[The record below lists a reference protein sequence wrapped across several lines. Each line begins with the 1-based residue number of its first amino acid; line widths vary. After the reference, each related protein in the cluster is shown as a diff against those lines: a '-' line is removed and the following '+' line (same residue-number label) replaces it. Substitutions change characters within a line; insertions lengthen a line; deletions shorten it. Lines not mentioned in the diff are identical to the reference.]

1 MCYNLDYKI
10 IGGIKMQSF
19 LKKTV
24 YAGLTLFALGSL
36 AAVNTTT
43 ANAKKHVTTKRVAKK
58 VKKGKHTKKQTKV
71 TVTYYKVHF
80 AENAAYAK
88 SNGVVSIMNKPGKLG
103 NAKVV
108 ANKTTMRRLAKS
120 KLPENVFHVYG
131 MAKTNTGLYY
141 AHVVT
146 LGGKYRGWIYV
157 GKNDF
162 QYNLDN
168 ITKNTGISATKTLR
182 YGANPSNVNVKI
194 LDKLWTYP
202 KFSRYNAR
210 VVSHK
215 KASYINDDFVVES
228 AVYNTRG
235 WLYYYVQDAKKKSV
249 NGWIY
254 SGSTTARNA
263 KKDTKKN
270 STKKT
275 PAKTPTDN
283 KQTQS
288 NPTTTTPTPS
298 TYNLV
303 FKYNGN
309 FVSTKIVNL
318 SDLSVNG
325 TSVVTPDS
333 IAKFIPSNYQITTD
347 ANAINTDGPIVNGGT
362 AIINLNAV
370 PATRLTI
377 AIKQKDT
384 GALLTPS
391 SDLVTTL
398 NEAGQ
403 DLLNQKLVLN
413 GQSINADAVKSILT
427 NRNLLSIDQSKL
439 STSGAGSLQFIGVD
453 TTAIDASNPT
463 VTLYYK

>member
-1 MCYNLDYKI
+1 
-10 IGGIKMQSF
+10 MQSF

-58 VKKGKHTKKQTKV
+58 VKTGKHTKKQTKV

-168 ITKNTGISATKTLR
+168 ITKNTGISATRTLR

-235 WLYYYVQDAKKKSV
+235 WLYYYVQDTKKKSV

-263 KKDTKKN
+263 KKDTKKTSN
-270 STKKT
+270 KKT

-283 KQTQS
+283 KQTQT
-288 NPTTTTPTPS
+288 NTTTTTPTPS

-325 TSVVTPDS
+325 TPVVTPDS

-347 ANAINTDGPIVNGGT
+347 SNAINTDGPIVNGGT

-384 GALLTPS
+384 GVLLTPS

-413 GQSINADAVKSILT
+413 GQSINSDAVKSILT

-439 STSGAGSLQFIGVD
+439 STSGAGSLQFVGVD

>member
-1 MCYNLDYKI
+1 
-10 IGGIKMQSF
+10 MQSF

-36 AAVNTTT
+36 ASLNSTA
-43 ANAKKHVTTKRVAKK
+43 ANAKKHVTTKRVVKK
-58 VKKGKHTKKQTKV
+58 VKKGKYTKKQNKV
-71 TVTYYKVHF
+71 TATYYKVHF
-80 AENAAYAK
+80 AANAAYAK

-108 ANKTTMRRLAKS
+108 ANKATMRRLAKS

-146 LGGKYRGWIYV
+146 LGGKYRGWIYA

-162 QYNLDN
+162 QYNLGN
-168 ITKNTGISATKTLR
+168 ITKNTGISATRTLK
-182 YGANPSNVNVKI
+182 YGPNPSDVNVKI
-194 LDKLWTYP
+194 LDRLWTYP
-202 KFSRYNAR
+202 KFSRFNAR
-210 VVSHK
+210 VISHK
-215 KASYINDDFVVES
+215 KASYINDDFIVES

-235 WLYYYVQDAKKKSV
+235 WLYYYVQDTKKKNV

-254 SGSTTARNA
+254 SGSTSARNV
-263 KKDTKKN
+263 KKH
-270 STKKT
+270 TKKT
-275 PAKTPTDN
+275 STKNDPAKTSTDN
-283 KQTQS
+283 KQ
-288 NPTTTTPTPS
+288 NPTTTTTSTPKPS

-318 SDLSVNG
+318 SDLSING
-325 TSVVTPDS
+325 TPVVNPDT
-333 IAKFIPSNYQITTD
+333 IAKFIPNNYQITTD

-377 AIKQKDT
+377 AIRQKDT

-403 DLLNQKLVLN
+403 DLLNQKVVLN
-413 GQSINADAVKSILT
+413 GQSINANAVKSILT

-439 STSGAGSLQFIGVD
+439 STTGAGSLQFVGVD
-453 TTAIDASNPT
+453 NTAIDANNPT

>member
-1 MCYNLDYKI
+1 
-10 IGGIKMQSF
+10 MQSF

-58 VKKGKHTKKQTKV
+58 VKTGKHTKKQTKV

-168 ITKNTGISATKTLR
+168 ITKNTGISATRTLR

-263 KKDTKKN
+263 KKDTKKT

-283 KQTQS
+283 KQIQS

-413 GQSINADAVKSILT
+413 GQSINADAVNSILT

-439 STSGAGSLQFIGVD
+439 STSGAGSLQFVGVD

>member
-1 MCYNLDYKI
+1 
-10 IGGIKMQSF
+10 MQSF

-36 AAVNTTT
+36 AVVNTTT

-58 VKKGKHTKKQTKV
+58 VKTGKHTKKQTKV

-108 ANKTTMRRLAKS
+108 ADKATMRRLAKS

-168 ITKNTGISATKTLR
+168 ITKNTGISATRTLR

-235 WLYYYVQDAKKKSV
+235 WLYYYVQDTKKKSV

-263 KKDTKKN
+263 KKDTKKTSN
-270 STKKT
+270 KKT

-283 KQTQS
+283 KQTQT
-288 NPTTTTPTPS
+288 NQTTTTPTPS

-325 TSVVTPDS
+325 TPVVTPDS

-413 GQSINADAVKSILT
+413 GQSINVDAVKSILT

-439 STSGAGSLQFIGVD
+439 STSGAGSLQFVGVD

>member
-168 ITKNTGISATKTLR
+168 ITKNTGISAARTLR
-182 YGANPSNVNVKI
+182 YGANPSNVNVKV

-263 KKDTKKN
+263 KKDTKKT
-270 STKKT
+270 SKKT
-275 PAKTPTDN
+275 PAKTSTDN

-288 NPTTTTPTPS
+288 NPTTTKPTPS
-298 TYNLV
+298 TYNLL

-325 TSVVTPDS
+325 TPVVTPDS

-391 SDLVTTL
+391 ADLVTTL

-413 GQSINADAVKSILT
+413 GQSINSNAVKSILT

-439 STSGAGSLQFIGVD
+439 STSGAGSLQFVGVD

>member
-58 VKKGKHTKKQTKV
+58 VKTGKHTKKQTKV

-168 ITKNTGISATKTLR
+168 ITKNTGISATRTLR

-235 WLYYYVQDAKKKSV
+235 WLYYYVQDTKKKSV

-263 KKDTKKN
+263 KKDTKKTSN
-270 STKKT
+270 KKT

-283 KQTQS
+283 KQTQT
-288 NPTTTTPTPS
+288 NTTTTTPTPS

-325 TSVVTPDS
+325 TPVVTPDS

>member
-1 MCYNLDYKI
+1 MCYNLDYKF

-120 KLPENVFHVYG
+120 KLPETVFHVYG

-168 ITKNTGISATKTLR
+168 ITKNTGISATRTLR

-235 WLYYYVQDAKKKSV
+235 WLYYYVQDTKKKSV

-263 KKDTKKN
+263 KKDTKKTSN
-270 STKKT
+270 KQT

-283 KQTQS
+283 KQTKT
-288 NPTTTTPTPS
+288 NTTTTTPTPS

-325 TSVVTPDS
+325 TPVVTPDS

-370 PATRLTI
+370 PANRLTI

-413 GQSINADAVKSILT
+413 GQSINYNAVKSILT

-439 STSGAGSLQFIGVD
+439 STSGAGSLQFVGVD
-453 TTAIDASNPT
+453 TIAIDANNPT

>member
-1 MCYNLDYKI
+1 
-10 IGGIKMQSF
+10 MQSF

-24 YAGLTLFALGSL
+24 YAGLTLVALGSL
-36 AAVNTTT
+36 VAVNTNN
-43 ANAKKHVTTKRVAKK
+43 ANAKKHVTTKHIAKM
-58 VKKGKHTKKQTKV
+58 VKTGKYTKKKTKLSI
-71 TVTYYKVHF
+71 TYYKVHF

-88 SNGVVSIMNKPGKLG
+88 SNGIVSIMNKPGKLG

-108 ANKTTMRRLAKS
+108 ASKATMRRLAKS

-141 AHVVT
+141 AHIVT

-157 GKNDF
+157 GKNNF

-168 ITKNTGISATKTLR
+168 ITKNTGIQATRTLR
-182 YGANPSNVNVKI
+182 YGVNPKDVNVKI
-194 LDKLWTYP
+194 LDNLWTYP

-210 VVSHK
+210 VVNHK
-215 KASYINDDFVVES
+215 KASYINDDFIIES

-235 WLYYYVQDAKKKSV
+235 WLYYYVQDTNKKSV

-254 SGSTTARNA
+254 NGSTTYHGVKKAD
-263 KKDTKKN
+263 KKDTKKKV
-270 STKKT
+270 SAKK
-275 PAKTPTDN
+275 PFDN
-283 KQTQS
+283 KQTQ
-288 NPTTTTPTPS
+288 TATPTPS
-298 TYNLV
+298 VYNLV

-309 FVSTKIVNL
+309 FVSTRAVNL
-318 SDLSVNG
+318 SELSVNG
-325 TSVVTPDS
+325 SPVVTSDS
-333 IAKFIPSNYQITTD
+333 ISKLIPSNYQITSD

-362 AIINLNAV
+362 AIINLAPV

-384 GALLTPS
+384 GTLLTPS

-398 NEAGQ
+398 NQVGQ

-413 GQSINADAVKSILT
+413 GQSINANDVKSILT

-439 STSGAGSLQFIGVD
+439 STSGAGTLEFVGVD
-453 TTAIDASNPT
+453 SAVINSSNPI

>member
-1 MCYNLDYKI
+1 
-10 IGGIKMQSF
+10 MQSF

-58 VKKGKHTKKQTKV
+58 VKTGKHTKKQTKV

-108 ANKTTMRRLAKS
+108 ADKATMRRLAKS

-168 ITKNTGISATKTLR
+168 ITKNTGISATRTLR

-235 WLYYYVQDAKKKSV
+235 WLYYYVQDTKKKSV

-254 SGSTTARNA
+254 SGSTTARNV
-263 KKDTKKN
+263 KKDTKKTSN
-270 STKKT
+270 KKT

-283 KQTQS
+283 KQTQT

-325 TSVVTPDS
+325 TPVVTPDS

-439 STSGAGSLQFIGVD
+439 STSGAGSLQFVGVD

>member
-1 MCYNLDYKI
+1 
-10 IGGIKMQSF
+10 MQSF

-58 VKKGKHTKKQTKV
+58 VKTGKHTKKQTKV

-103 NAKVV
+103 NAKVI
-108 ANKTTMRRLAKS
+108 ADKATMRRLAKS
-120 KLPENVFHVYG
+120 KLPENVFYVYG

-157 GKNDF
+157 GRNDF
-162 QYNLDN
+162 QYNLDS
-168 ITKNTGISATKTLR
+168 ITKNTGISATKTLK

-194 LDKLWTYP
+194 LDNLWTYP

-235 WLYYYVQDAKKKSV
+235 WLYYYVQDTKKKSV

-254 SGSTTARNA
+254 SGSTTAPNA
-263 KKDTKKN
+263 KKDTKKTSN
-270 STKKT
+270 KKT
-275 PAKTPTDN
+275 SAKTPTDN
-283 KQTQS
+283 KQTQTT
-288 NPTTTTPTPS
+288 PTTTTPTPS

-325 TSVVTPDS
+325 TPVVTPDS

-347 ANAINTDGPIVNGGT
+347 SNAINTDGPIVNGGT

-384 GALLTPS
+384 GVLLTPS

-413 GQSINADAVKSILT
+413 GQSINSDAVKSILT

-439 STSGAGSLQFIGVD
+439 STSGAGSLQFVGVD

>member
-263 KKDTKKN
+263 KKDTKKT
-270 STKKT
+270 SKKN
-275 PAKTPTDN
+275 PAKTSTDN

-288 NPTTTTPTPS
+288 NPTTTKPTPS

-325 TSVVTPDS
+325 TPVVTPDS

-384 GALLTPS
+384 GSLLTPS

-439 STSGAGSLQFIGVD
+439 STSGAGSLQFVGVD
-453 TTAIDASNPT
+453 TTAVDASNPT

>member
-1 MCYNLDYKI
+1 
-10 IGGIKMQSF
+10 MQSF

-263 KKDTKKN
+263 KKDTKKT
-270 STKKT
+270 SKKN
-275 PAKTPTDN
+275 PAKTSTDN

-288 NPTTTTPTPS
+288 NPTTTKPTPS

-325 TSVVTPDS
+325 TPVVTPDS

-384 GALLTPS
+384 GSLLTPS

-439 STSGAGSLQFIGVD
+439 STSGAGSLQFVGVD
-453 TTAIDASNPT
+453 TTAVDASNPT

>member
-1 MCYNLDYKI
+1 
-10 IGGIKMQSF
+10 MQSF

-36 AAVNTTT
+36 TVANSTT

-58 VKKGKHTKKQTKV
+58 VKTTKHTKKHIKV
-71 TVTYYKVHF
+71 TATYYKVHF

-108 ANKTTMRRLAKS
+108 ANKATMRRLAKS
-120 KLPENVFHVYG
+120 KLPENIFHVYG

-162 QYNLDN
+162 QYNLEN
-168 ITKNTGISATKTLR
+168 ITKKTGISATRTLR
-182 YGANPSNVNVKI
+182 YGAKPSNVNVKI

-210 VVSHK
+210 VISHK

-235 WLYYYVQDAKKKSV
+235 WLYYYVQDTKKKSV

-254 SGSTTARNA
+254 GGSTVARSTKKETKKDDK
-263 KKDTKKN
+263 KKDT
-270 STKKT
+270 T
-275 PAKTPTDN
+275 KTPTN
-283 KQTQS
+283 NQQTQTT
-288 NPTTTTPTPS
+288 PTTTTPKQS

-318 SDLSVNG
+318 SDLSVNNAKP
-325 TSVVTPDS
+325 VVTADS
-333 IAKFIPSNYQITTD
+333 IAKFIPSNYQVTTD

-362 AIINLNAV
+362 AIINLAPV

-377 AIKQKDT
+377 TIKQKDT
-384 GALLTPS
+384 GAVLNPS

-398 NEAGQ
+398 NQAGQ
-403 DLLNQKLVLN
+403 DLLNQKVVLN
-413 GQSINADAVKSILT
+413 DQSVDANVVKSILT
-427 NRNLLSIDQSKL
+427 NRDLLSIDQTKL
-439 STSGAGSLQFIGVD
+439 STTGAGSLQFVGVD
-453 TTAIDASNPT
+453 TTAIDPSNPT

>member
-36 AAVNTTT
+36 AAVNSTT
-43 ANAKKHVTTKRVAKK
+43 ANAKKHVTTKRV
-58 VKKGKHTKKQTKV
+58 VKKAKTGKHTKKQTKV
-71 TVTYYKVHF
+71 TVKYYKVHF

-108 ANKTTMRRLAKS
+108 ANKATMRRLAKS

-162 QYNLDN
+162 QYSLDN
-168 ITKNTGISATKTLR
+168 ITKNTGISATRTLR
-182 YGANPSNVNVKI
+182 YGAKPNNVNVKI

-235 WLYYYVQDAKKKSV
+235 WLYYYVQDTKKKSV

-254 SGSTTARNA
+254 HGSTTAINA
-263 KKDTKKN
+263 KKSTKKDTK
-270 STKKT
+270 KKT
-275 PAKTPTDN
+275 PAKTPSDN
-283 KQTQS
+283 KQNQTNS
-288 NPTTTTPTPS
+288 TTPKPS

-325 TSVVTPDS
+325 TPAVTPDS

-384 GALLTPS
+384 GSLLTPS

-413 GQSINADAVKSILT
+413 GQSVSADAVKKILT

-439 STSGAGSLQFIGVD
+439 STSGAGSLQFVGVD
-453 TTAIDASNPT
+453 TTAIDPSNPT

>member
-1 MCYNLDYKI
+1 
-10 IGGIKMQSF
+10 MQSF

-58 VKKGKHTKKQTKV
+58 VKTGKHTKKQTKV

-108 ANKTTMRRLAKS
+108 ADKATMRRLAKS
-120 KLPENVFHVYG
+120 KLPENVFYVYG

-157 GKNDF
+157 GRNDF
-162 QYNLDN
+162 QYNLDS
-168 ITKNTGISATKTLR
+168 ITKNTGISATKTLK

-194 LDKLWTYP
+194 LDNLWTYP

-235 WLYYYVQDAKKKSV
+235 WLYYYVQDTKKKSV

-254 SGSTTARNA
+254 SGSTTAPNA
-263 KKDTKKN
+263 KKDTKKTSN
-270 STKKT
+270 KKT
-275 PAKTPTDN
+275 SAKTPTDN
-283 KQTQS
+283 KQTQT

-325 TSVVTPDS
+325 TPVVTPDS

-347 ANAINTDGPIVNGGT
+347 SNAINTDGPIVNGGT

-384 GALLTPS
+384 GVLLTPS

-413 GQSINADAVKSILT
+413 GQSINSDAVKSILT

-439 STSGAGSLQFIGVD
+439 STSGAGSLQFVGVD

>member
-1 MCYNLDYKI
+1 
-10 IGGIKMQSF
+10 MQSF

-58 VKKGKHTKKQTKV
+58 VKTGKHTKKQTKV

-168 ITKNTGISATKTLR
+168 ITKNTGISATRTLR

-263 KKDTKKN
+263 KKDTKKT

-283 KQTQS
+283 KQIQS

-439 STSGAGSLQFIGVD
+439 STSGAGSLQFVGVD

>member
-1 MCYNLDYKI
+1 MCYNLDYKF

-71 TVTYYKVHF
+71 TVAYYKVHF

-168 ITKNTGISATKTLR
+168 ITKNTGISATRTLR

-215 KASYINDDFVVES
+215 KATYINDDFVVES

-235 WLYYYVQDAKKKSV
+235 WLYYYVQDTKKKSV

-263 KKDTKKN
+263 KKDTKKTSN
-270 STKKT
+270 KQT

-283 KQTQS
+283 KQTQT
-288 NPTTTTPTPS
+288 NTTTITPTPS

-325 TSVVTPDS
+325 TPVVTPDS

-413 GQSINADAVKSILT
+413 GQSINSNAVKSILT

-439 STSGAGSLQFIGVD
+439 STSGAGSLQFVGVD
-453 TTAIDASNPT
+453 TIAIDANNPT

>member
-1 MCYNLDYKI
+1 
-10 IGGIKMQSF
+10 MQSF

-36 AAVNTTT
+36 ATVNTTT
-43 ANAKKHVTTKRVAKK
+43 ANAKKHVATKRVAKK
-58 VKKGKHTKKQTKV
+58 VKTGKRTKKQTKV

-168 ITKNTGISATKTLR
+168 ITKNTGISATRTLR
-182 YGANPSNVNVKI
+182 YGANPSIVNVKI

-202 KFSRYNAR
+202 KFSRYNAH

-235 WLYYYVQDAKKKSV
+235 WLYYYVQDTKKKSV

-263 KKDTKKN
+263 KKDTKKTSN
-270 STKKT
+270 KKT
-275 PAKTPTDN
+275 SAKTSTDN
-283 KQTQS
+283 KQTQT
-288 NPTTTTPTPS
+288 NQTTATPTPS

-309 FVSTKIVNL
+309 FVSTKIVSL

-413 GQSINADAVKSILT
+413 GQSINSDAVKSILT

-439 STSGAGSLQFIGVD
+439 STSGAGSLQFVGLD

>member
-263 KKDTKKN
+263 KKDTKKT
-270 STKKT
+270 SKKN
-275 PAKTPTDN
+275 PAKTSTDN

-288 NPTTTTPTPS
+288 NPTTTKPTPS

-325 TSVVTPDS
+325 TPVVTPDS
-333 IAKFIPSNYQITTD
+333 IAKFIPGNYQITTD

-384 GALLTPS
+384 GSLLTPS

-439 STSGAGSLQFIGVD
+439 STSGAGSLQFVGVD
-453 TTAIDASNPT
+453 TTAVDASNPT

>member
-58 VKKGKHTKKQTKV
+58 VKTGKHTKKQTKV

-108 ANKTTMRRLAKS
+108 ADKATMRRLAKS

-168 ITKNTGISATKTLR
+168 ITKNTGISATRTLR

-235 WLYYYVQDAKKKSV
+235 WLYYYVQDTKKKSV

-254 SGSTTARNA
+254 SGSTTARNV
-263 KKDTKKN
+263 KKDTKKTSN
-270 STKKT
+270 KKT

-283 KQTQS
+283 KQTQT

-325 TSVVTPDS
+325 TPVVTPDS

-439 STSGAGSLQFIGVD
+439 STSGAGSLQFVGVD

>member
-58 VKKGKHTKKQTKV
+58 VKTGKHTKKQTKV

-168 ITKNTGISATKTLR
+168 ITKNTGISATRTLR

-235 WLYYYVQDAKKKSV
+235 WLYYYVQDTKKKSV

-263 KKDTKKN
+263 KKDTKKTSN
-270 STKKT
+270 KKT

-283 KQTQS
+283 KQTQT
-288 NPTTTTPTPS
+288 NTTTTTPTPS

-325 TSVVTPDS
+325 TPVVTPDS

-347 ANAINTDGPIVNGGT
+347 SNAINTDGPIVNGGT

-384 GALLTPS
+384 GVLLTPS

-413 GQSINADAVKSILT
+413 GQSINSDAVKSILT

-439 STSGAGSLQFIGVD
+439 STSGAGSLQFVGVD